1 LDCNLIR
8 SLAEA
13 TNAIFLYS
21 LPRCEGDIAPR
32 GAMRMVIG
40 GEDRR
45 MKRRPA
51 MLARPPRKRI
61 TKARFERVKA
71 VWLSKTRW
79 TMPACEKKI
88 WKGKGPHASRFWARF
103 RSLSRFAALKA
114 IYGKS
119 FSRARKPYSI
129 GLYRFANKRV
139 RKVFV
144 DETIT
149 RALYHAARV
158 PSAARH
164 LSTGAYTVR

>member
-1 LDCNLIR
+1 VGNANGYRRRR
-8 SLAEA
+8 SSHE
-13 TNAIFLYS
+13 T
-21 LPRCEGDIAPR
+21 APR
-32 GAMRMVIG
+32 H
-40 GEDRR
+40 
-45 MKRRPA
+45 
-51 MLARPPRKRI
+51 ARATPRKRI

-79 TMPACEKKI
+79 TTPACEKKFGRV
-88 WKGKGPHASRFWARF
+88 KGRSADRFWARF

-119 FSRARKPYSI
+119 FSRVKKPYSI